1 MANISR
7 NVPAL
12 PSLARTASN
21 NSGDLKNNDF
31 KSAHIII
38 DVTAV
43 TATGSLVFTVEGKD
57 ALSGKYYTIL
67 QSAAIT
73 SVSTVVLGIT
83 PGGQTG
89 ANSRVNDTLPLDY
102 RISVTHANAVSMTYS
117 VGVNLLR

>member
-1 MANISR
+1 MGNISR

-12 PSLARTASN
+12 PSLARTAST

-57 ALSGKYYTIL
+57 EVSGKYYTIL
-67 QSAAIT
+67 ESGAIT
-73 SVSTVVLGIT
+73 AVSTVVLGIT

-89 ANSRVNDTLPLDY
+89 ANLRVNDTLPLDY
-102 RISVTHANAVSMTYS
+102 RISVAHANAVSMTYS